1 MKHLLITTITAVL
14 LVGCGQSQQ
23 SSTPAEVAKTKVPA
37 ISIQDAAEQEKTNKF
52 IERFFKEAER
62 PEDTIVSRFWG
73 STPTSSGIT
82 RESQMAS
89 YFKSG
94 KKCIAVAQLGIY
106 GSVAV
111 LNLEP
116 QNVASDNDHI
126 PISGSYYYVK
136 HAKEIHLVGYLETKT
151 SRIVIKE
158 SYQGQATGQILF
170 SGNNKSENHW
180 LAPGSADKEEAS
192 LIHLFSYDSRI
203 EEKNIAS
210 MYFKKTF
217 FIRDRSMPKE
227 IPSVECEDQVW
238 ACKLPD
244 NSLAFQIYVIGSGF
258 HLGRWNGI
266 ALPREPGN
274 ELLHQ
279 SFPYGDKCEFLI
291 ELDAKKKITFKNVDC
306 GWCCGAK
313 ATLEGEYNYESETR
327 LFGNTD

>member
-1 MKHLLITTITAVL
+1 
-14 LVGCGQSQQ
+14 
-23 SSTPAEVAKTKVPA
+23 
-37 ISIQDAAEQEKTNKF
+37 
-52 IERFFKEAER
+52 
-62 PEDTIVSRFWG
+62 
-73 STPTSSGIT
+73 
-82 RESQMAS
+82 MAS
-89 YFKSG
+89 YFESG

-116 QNVASDNDHI
+116 QNVVSDNDHI

-217 FIRDRSMPKE
+217 FIRDHSMPKDTRIFE
-227 IPSVECEDQVW
+227 REDRVW

-258 HLGRWNGI
+258 HLGSWNGI
-266 ALPREPGN
+266 ALPMESDN
-274 ELLHQ
+274 TFLHQ
-279 SFPYGDKCEFLI
+279 SFPYGDKCEFMIQLNPEKSI
-291 ELDAKKKITFKNVDC
+291 IFRDVDC
-306 GWCCGAK
+306 NHCCGAK
-313 ATLEGEYNYESETR
+313 ATLEGEYNYKEEIK
-327 LFGNTD
+327 LFGNTDQLKAEGK